1 MEWMTGNVHHEA
13 NAFDIIEL
21 TGLPT
26 PGDLFEQGCQLHA
39 EAIES
44 IFQRPE
50 PNMSQILSM
59 MKPLP
64 QDAAYPTEFF
74 VEDLEYLPRTIY
86 HIIRRTL

>member
-1 MEWMTGNVHHEA
+1 MTGNVHHEA
-13 NAFDIIEL
+13 NAFDINEL

-50 PNMSQILSM
+50 PDMS
-59 MKPLP
+59 
-64 QDAAYPTEFF
+64 
-74 VEDLEYLPRTIY
+74 
-86 HIIRRTL
+86 